1 MRTVAISMHDH
12 SHAETHYLC
21 DEANSAQSFVR
32 FRDVFLEDDALIAVP
47 RVNVVEALHHFHRR
61 KRDFGLGPEDVL
73 VAIVQGNLYDDE
85 NDEYFFR
92 TSSGFP
98 DLARTCPG
106 VGVMSLFYR
115 LDPRSE
121 FREPRNEATR
131 TRKAQWLDPKSET
144 EKTVLLANSLLLMLL
159 DLVATLLA
167 GLVEH
172 DDTRGC
178 VLDYCQ
184 DPYDVLEA
192 FRRGVDFQ
200 FCQRTCRP
208 LLEPTDEGRGLLKL
222 ADRLT
227 ARPFRMPQPSIFV
240 SYAREDFQP
249 SERLRTDLQQMGY
262 LNVWKDV
269 YEIVAGVEWEP
280 EIRSAM
286 EQHHFIVSCFSEA
299 ALSRPR
305 FFRQEMAVA
314 LDLHR
319 LGRSHMI
326 PVRFDPCVLPGEL
339 GKYHFID
346 LFPDWSSGLAGI
358 HRSITR
364 IWRPFGSPPAE
375 NPPHSTDLRRAL

>member
-1 MRTVAISMHDH
+1 MHTVAFSMHDH

-21 DEANSAQSFVR
+21 DEANDAQPFVR
-32 FRDVFLEDDALIAVP
+32 FRDVFLGDDRLISAP
-47 RVNVVEALHHFHRR
+47 RVNVVEALRHFHAR
-61 KRDFGLGPEDVL
+61 KAEFGLGLGDVL
-73 VAIVQGNLYDDE
+73 VAVVQGNLYDDE

-92 TSSGFP
+92 TSNGFP
-98 DLARTCPG
+98 ELTNTCPG

-115 LDPRSE
+115 LDPASE
-121 FREPRNEATR
+121 FRQPRNEAAR
-131 TRKAQWLDPKSET
+131 ARKAQWWDPKGET
-144 EKTVLLANSLLLMLL
+144 EKAVLLSNCLVLMLL
-159 DLVATLLA
+159 DIVATLLA

-178 VLDYCQ
+178 ILDYCQ

-192 FRRGVDFQ
+192 FKRGVDFQ

-208 LLEPTDEGRGLLKL
+208 ILEQTEEGRGLLKV
-222 ADRLT
+222 AERLT
-227 ARPFRMPQPSIFV
+227 ARPFAMPQPSIFI

-262 LNVWKDV
+262 QSVWKDV

-286 EQHHFIVSCFSEA
+286 EKHQFIVSCFSRS

-305 FFRQEMAVA
+305 FFQQEMAVA

-319 LGRSHMI
+319 VGRSHLI
-326 PVRFDPCVLPGEL
+326 PVRFDECALPREL
-339 GKYHFID
+339 TKYHFID
-346 LFPDWSSGLAGI
+346 LFPDWPSGMEGI

-364 IWRPFGSPPAE
+364 IWRPFGPAVVSGE
-375 NPPHSTDLRRAL
+375 PIV